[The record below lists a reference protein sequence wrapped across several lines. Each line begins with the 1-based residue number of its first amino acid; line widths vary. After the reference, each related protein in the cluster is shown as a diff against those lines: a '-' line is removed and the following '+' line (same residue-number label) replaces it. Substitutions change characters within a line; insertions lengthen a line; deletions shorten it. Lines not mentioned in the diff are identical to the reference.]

1 MNQNE
6 EELLLHAV
14 LSARNL
20 LAQADAALNAAKHK
34 KSEAES
40 YLEQCE
46 KKLIS
51 YYDGTGLKKSEIGEW
66 TITLGQSQSVDV
78 TDIDCVLLLP
88 LHTKITKE
96 VNKSLIKAEGLP
108 ASNWL
113 SYKTKTT
120 LTIKHKG

>member
-34 KSEAES
+34 KSEAET

-46 KKLIS
+46 QKLIG

-78 TDIDCVLLLP
+78 TDVDCVP
-88 LHTKITKE
+88 ERYVRTKITKE